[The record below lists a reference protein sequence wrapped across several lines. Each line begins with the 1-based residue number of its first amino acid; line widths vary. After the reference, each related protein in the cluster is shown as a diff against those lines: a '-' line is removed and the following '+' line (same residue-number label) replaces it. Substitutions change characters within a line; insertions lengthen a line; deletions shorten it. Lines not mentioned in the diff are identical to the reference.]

1 VISDGD
7 LQTYTVVGLIDR
19 DTGEF
24 LTAGVFAGR
33 LANVDN
39 DNDTVGFERCT
50 FVVEANSWKA
60 ARKRALAEAG
70 TDELFVDQLEAGHVL
85 RYDDGATAEVDR
97 VKSDGDDVIVR
108 FPDGDEAVFDASA
121 LVRVIV

>member
-1 VISDGD
+1 MA
-7 LQTYTVVGLIDR
+7 TYTVVGLIDR

-33 LANVDN
+33 LANVD
-39 DNDTVGFERCT
+39 DDTVGFERCT
-50 FVVEANSWKA
+50 FVVEASSWKA
-60 ARKRALAEAG
+60 ALKRALAEAG

-97 VKSDGDDVIVR
+97 VESDGDDVIVR